1 MIPSIKNSQAF
12 KFDNDRYL
20 NIIAEEKDQEAQ
32 EKLRIEYRKFLSLVD
47 TMDRSVG
54 GMGELGAVNFD
65 YQIQLRT
72 DIEQVR
78 ANFETLIKENLQ
90 NRQQK

>member
-12 KFDNDRYL
+12 KFDNERYL
-20 NIIAEEKDQEAQ
+20 NIIAEEKDQTAQ
-32 EKLRIEYRKFLSLVD
+32 DKLRIEYKKFLSLVD
-47 TMDRSVG
+47 TMDNSVG

-65 YQIQLRT
+65 YQIQLRK
-72 DIEQVR
+72 DLEQIR
-78 ANFETLIKENLQ
+78 ANFEALIKENLR